1 MSSINSHKRITPST
15 LQNCRVDLMAVQVLH
30 NIPNGE
36 HLVTIINKLV
46 DDLFSYQDY
55 TDSNNNIR
63 LQLIINTLSQYNVI
77 VYIDDTNIP
86 CDNATELFDE
96 DIRQLERTNAGTTE
110 EAECGD
116 EGEIY
121 DFFNDDDCD
130 DALDFFDDDDDCN
143 CDDIPF

>member
-110 EAECGD
+110 EAECGN
-116 EGEIY
+116 EGEY
-121 DFFNDDDCD
+121 DFFNDDGCD
-130 DALDFFDDDDDCN
+130 NALDFFDDDDDCN